1 MTKKQIKSSIKQEIK
16 DYIFIIKKHQEMI
29 HFYEGMIKAA
39 ADRLVKLENKEPAG
53 FARDIEPIEEENIP
67 F

>member
-1 MTKKQIKSSIKQEIK
+1 
-16 DYIFIIKKHQEMI
+16 MI

>member
-1 MTKKQIKSSIKQEIK
+1 MTTKLCETCGEIYEY
-16 DYIFIIKKHQEMI
+16 DKHKPRQK
-29 HFYEGMIKAA
+29 HCTACANGRRKGNLRRGRKW
-39 ADRLVKLENKEPAG
+39 DKPAG